1 MADAIN
7 GISTDTEEMPQE
19 FWELI
24 LFAFLV
30 DMPINEWNEFSN
42 DLIYKNRFS
51 SSHKIVDIIDRCAD
65 KCKHIIGKGTVLY
78 RARIYDKDPLQE
90 FLQDCFKQLGGKNDK
105 IHPDMVNALGK
116 FQGMQIAAFMTS
128 MDKET
133 AKSEEVREYY
143 KKWKRKRFK
152 GYNSEGSGIPPAD
165 KTSPG
170 RINPEKISYLYL
182 SEDPWTAAYEVRP
195 IISQHISVAKFKTTE
210 DIIVYDLTRDPN
222 VDIEH
227 NKNNDNL
234 LLDIIQKQFSEPNS
248 GNPFKYLPT
257 QYLSEKIKGMGFDGI
272 RFKSSLKYDGIN
284 VVLFDNKKCKAVS
297 SDIIRVEEIKMKFTK
312 PDIYSLDS
320 PMKRD

>member
-1 MADAIN
+1 MADVIN
-7 GISTDTEEMPQE
+7 SIDTDMEDMPQE

-24 LFAFLV
+24 LFSFLA
-30 DMPINEWNEFSN
+30 DMPTNEWNEFSN

-51 SSHKIVDIIDRCAD
+51 SSHKMVDVIDRCAD
-65 KCKHIIGKGTVLY
+65 KCKHTIEKETVLY

-90 FLQDCFKQLGGKNDK
+90 FLHDYFKQLGEKKGKLQ
-105 IHPDMVNALGK
+105 PDMISTLDK
-116 FQGMQIAAFMTS
+116 CQGMQIAAFMTL

-133 AKSEEVREYY
+133 DNGKEVREYY

-182 SEDPWTAAYEVRP
+182 SEDPNTAAYEVRP
-195 IISQHISVAKFKTTE
+195 TISQYISVAKFKITE
-210 DIIVYDLTRDPN
+210 DIVVFDMTGDTNAEIENN
-222 VDIEH
+222 V
-227 NKNNDNL
+227 NNDNML
-234 LLDIIQKQFSEPNS
+234 FDVIKRRFSEPNS

-272 RFKSSLKYDGIN
+272 RFRSSLKNDGIN

-297 SDIIRVEEIKMKFTK
+297 SDIIRVEGIQMQFVE
-312 PDIYSLDS
+312 PDIYCLDNYN
-320 PMKRD
+320 K

>member
-1 MADAIN
+1 MADVIN
-7 GISTDTEEMPQE
+7 SIDTDMEDMPQE

-24 LFAFLV
+24 LFSFLA
-30 DMPINEWNEFSN
+30 DMPTNEWNEFSN

-51 SSHKIVDIIDRCAD
+51 SLHKMVDVIDRCAD
-65 KCKHIIGKGTVLY
+65 KCKHTIEKETALY

-90 FLQDCFKQLGGKNDK
+90 FLHDYFKQLGEKKGKLQ
-105 IHPDMVNALGK
+105 PDMISTLDK
-116 FQGMQIAAFMTS
+116 CQGMQIAAFMTL

-133 AKSEEVREYY
+133 DNGKEVREYY

-182 SEDPWTAAYEVRP
+182 SEDPNTAAYEVRP
-195 IISQHISVAKFKTTE
+195 IISQYISVAKFKITE
-210 DIIVYDLTRDPN
+210 DIVVFDMTGDTNAEIENN
-222 VDIEH
+222 V
-227 NKNNDNL
+227 NNDNML
-234 LLDIIQKQFSEPNS
+234 FDVIKRRLSEPNS

-272 RFKSSLKYDGIN
+272 RFRSSLKNDGIN

-297 SDIIRVEEIKMKFTK
+297 SDIIRVEGIQMQFVE
-312 PDIYSLDS
+312 PDIYCLDNYN
-320 PMKRD
+320 K

>member
-1 MADAIN
+1 MADVIN
-7 GISTDTEEMPQE
+7 SIDTDMEDMPQE

-24 LFAFLV
+24 LFSFLA
-30 DMPINEWNEFSN
+30 DMPTNEWNEFSN

-51 SSHKIVDIIDRCAD
+51 SSHKMVDVIDRCAD
-65 KCKHIIGKGTVLY
+65 KCKHTIEKETVLY

-90 FLQDCFKQLGGKNDK
+90 FLHDYFKQLGEKKGKLQ
-105 IHPDMVNALGK
+105 PDMISTLDK
-116 FQGMQIAAFMTS
+116 CQGMQIAAFMTL

-133 AKSEEVREYY
+133 DNGKEVREYY

-182 SEDPWTAAYEVRP
+182 SEDPNTAAYEVRP
-195 IISQHISVAKFKTTE
+195 TISQYISVAKFKITE
-210 DIIVYDLTRDPN
+210 DIVVFDMTGDTNAEIENN
-222 VDIEH
+222 V
-227 NKNNDNL
+227 NNDNMQF
-234 LLDIIQKQFSEPNS
+234 DVIKRRFSEPNS

-272 RFKSSLKYDGIN
+272 RFRSSLKNDGIN

-297 SDIIRVEEIKMKFTK
+297 SDIIRVEGIQMQFVE
-312 PDIYSLDS
+312 PDIYCLDNYN
-320 PMKRD
+320 K